1 MEQSNQPA
9 QEDQATIDIRTNG
22 MFQAV
27 QMQRDAATAQV
38 INLNGELAVLQAR
51 NRMASAAAQQAMDA
65 VADRDNQI
73 AEKDAIIASLNEE
86 IKNLRAKSN
95 ESDPAEPQPQ
105 EQGQQVPVIRDE
117 QPSQQEPVS

>member
-86 IKNLRAKSN
+86 IKNFVYGHFFRLTVAAGDRRS
-95 ESDPAEPQPQ
+95 
-105 EQGQQVPVIRDE
+105 GW
-117 QPSQQEPVS
+117 